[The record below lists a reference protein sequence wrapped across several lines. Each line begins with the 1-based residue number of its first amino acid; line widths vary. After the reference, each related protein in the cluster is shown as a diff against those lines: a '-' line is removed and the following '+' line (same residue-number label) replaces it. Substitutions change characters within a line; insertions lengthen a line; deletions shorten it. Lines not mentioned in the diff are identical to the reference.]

1 MPKIPT
7 RFLSLSTLVLSLAW
21 IIAAAIA
28 PVERTLGTTVRW
40 VYVHASLTQLSL
52 LFFLGAAILAI
63 LVLLGKETLEPWMRV
78 TGWMA
83 LGLWAA
89 GFLLSTIPA
98 KLSWGVWVDFHEPRT
113 QMTLRVLAAGILF
126 LLVTLWVNASRF
138 TAIFQIV
145 LSAVLL
151 TLIRQTAVVRHPVNP
166 IAQADTAAIPLAYSI
181 IFLLALLASLS
192 LTWRWV
198 RAIQD
203 RM

>member
-40 VYVHASLTQLSL
+40 VFVHASLTQLSL

-89 GFLLSTIPA
+89 GFLLSMIPA

-145 LSAVLL
+145 LSMVLL
-151 TLIRQTAVVRHPVNP
+151 TLIRHTAVVRHPVNP
-166 IAQADTAAIPLAYSI
+166 IAQADTTAIPLAYSI